1 MGDPKYI
8 YCLNYIQFFS
18 LCHCRAHETA
28 EFPPKPTVYVI
39 INKNPRMESMLKIY
53 LAGPDVF
60 EQDAIEKG
68 AALKELCR
76 QYGFE
81 GRFPLDNA
89 VVFNDTPRNIAKAIR
104 EANLALLES
113 CDIVL
118 ANLNPF
124 RGIEPDS
131 GTVYEVGYGAAL
143 GKKVY
148 GYAADRRA
156 MIERV
161 RDAQKLAADATVCR
175 DGMNIEDFGLSHNLM
190 MLDAVIADD
199 AKKALEYIRSVH

>member
-1 MGDPKYI
+1 
-8 YCLNYIQFFS
+8 
-18 LCHCRAHETA
+18 
-28 EFPPKPTVYVI
+28 
-39 INKNPRMESMLKIY
+39 MLKIY

-60 EQDAIEKG
+60 EHNAIEKG
-68 AALKELCR
+68 GALKELCR

-81 GRFPLDNA
+81 GHFPLDNA
-89 VVFNDTPRNIAKAIR
+89 VMINDTPRNIAKAIR

-143 GKKVY
+143 NKRVY
-148 GYAADRRA
+148 GYAADRRT

-161 RDAQKLAADATVCR
+161 RDAQKLATDATVCR

-190 MLDAVIADD
+190 MLDVVIADD
-199 AKKALEYIRSVH
+199 AKGALAYIRSLH

>member
-1 MGDPKYI
+1 MK
-8 YCLNYIQFFS
+8 L
-18 LCHCRAHETA
+18 
-28 EFPPKPTVYVI
+28 
-39 INKNPRMESMLKIY
+39 MLKIY

-60 EQDAIEKG
+60 EHNAIERG

-81 GRFPLDNA
+81 GCFPLDNT
-89 VVFNDTPRNIAKAIR
+89 VVFDGTPSNIAKAIR
-104 EANLALLES
+104 EANIALLAS

-148 GYAADRRA
+148 GYAADRRP

-175 DGMNIEDFGLSHNLM
+175 DGMSIEDFGLSHNLM
-190 MLDAVIADD
+190 MLDVVIADD
-199 AKKALEYIRSVH
+199 AKEALAYIRSVY